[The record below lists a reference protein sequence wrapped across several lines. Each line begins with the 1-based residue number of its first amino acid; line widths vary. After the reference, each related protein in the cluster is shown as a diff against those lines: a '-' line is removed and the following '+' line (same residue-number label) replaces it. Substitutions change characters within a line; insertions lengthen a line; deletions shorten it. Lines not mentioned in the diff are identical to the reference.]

1 MKYFLFILNNIQI
14 ISINRM
20 TTIITITAE
29 EIGTIDNN
37 FYDYSGEDRILKN
50 IISGDYEVFYSGQNQ
65 GRLDYQ
71 LEDNVNASSMFR
83 VYYRKKSNSPF
94 IFLGSTNYSSI
105 VKERTIAKGINSL
118 PNERLQI
125 RLVIPLANI
134 SETKIDT
141 EFEGVGKYKKAIL
154 QHSGFDIDV
163 NINLGFYTK
172 M

>member
-1 MKYFLFILNNIQI
+1 
-14 ISINRM
+14 M

-83 VYYRKKSNSPF
+83 VYYRRKSNSPF
-94 IFLGSTNYSSI
+94 IFLGSTHYSSI
-105 VKERTIAKGINSL
+105 VNERTIAKGINSL

-134 SETKIDT
+134 SEIKIDT
-141 EFEGVGKYKKAIL
+141 EFEGIGKYKKAIL

>member
-1 MKYFLFILNNIQI
+1 
-14 ISINRM
+14 M

-29 EIGTIDNN
+29 EIGIIDNN

-50 IISGDYEVFYSGQNQ
+50 IISGGYEVLYSGQNQ
-65 GRLDYQ
+65 GNLDHQ
-71 LEDNVNASSMFR
+71 LIYAVNSSSIFR
-83 VYYRKKSNSPF
+83 IYYRRKSNSSF

-105 VKERTIAKGINSL
+105 VKERTIEKGINSL

-125 RLVIPLANI
+125 RLVIPLANV
-134 SETKIDT
+134 SETQIDT
-141 EFEGVGKYKKAIL
+141 EFEGIGKYKKAIL
-154 QHSGFDIDV
+154 QHSDFDINV